1 MYHDINQVTDTV
13 NDILKNYQQAAMGTF
28 AGDYPEVTKVTPIV
42 QDDTIYLLLSDLST
56 HTRNIQ
62 LNNKITLYFA
72 MPHVKRT
79 EMNNK
84 RVTLYGTLEAL
95 DTDSKLS
102 MLTEFDQRDPGAS
115 MYGTFSD
122 FRLYRFTEVDRL
134 YIEGF
139 GQAYR

>member
-28 AGDYPEVTKVTPIV
+28 AADYPEVTKVTPIV
-42 QDDTIYLLLSDLST
+42 VNNTIYLLLSDLST

-62 LNNKITLYFA
+62 LNNRITLYFA

-102 MLTEFDQRDPGAS
+102 MLTEFDTRDPGAS
-115 MYGTFSD
+115 MYGTFDD
-122 FRLYRFTEVDRL
+122 FKLYRFTEHDRL
-134 YIEGF
+134 YIAGF
-139 GQAYR
+139 GQAYK

>member
-1 MYHDINQVTDTV
+1 MYHDINQVSDTV

-28 AGDYPEVTKVTPIV
+28 AADYPEVTKVTPIV

-102 MLTEFDQRDPGAS
+102 MLTEFDHRDPGAS
-115 MYGTFSD
+115 MYGTFDD

>member
-115 MYGTFSD
+115 MYGTFAD

>member
-1 MYHDINQVTDTV
+1 MYHDINQVSDTV

-28 AGDYPEVTKVTPIV
+28 AADYPEVTKVTPIV
-42 QDDTIYLLLSDLST
+42 RDDTIYLLLSDLST

-102 MLTEFDQRDPGAS
+102 MLTEFDHRDPGAS
-115 MYGTFSD
+115 MYGTFDD

>member
-13 NDILKNYQQAAMGTF
+13 NHILTNYQQAAMGTF
-28 AGDYPEVTKVTPIV
+28 ANDYPEVTKVTPIV
-42 QDDTIYLLLSDLST
+42 KDNTIYLLLSDLST

-62 LNNKITLYFA
+62 LNNQITLYFA

-79 EMNNK
+79 EMNNP
-84 RVTLYGTLEAL
+84 RLTLYGTIEAL

-102 MLTEFDQRDPGAS
+102 MLTDFDRRDPGAS
-115 MYGTFSD
+115 MYGTFQD
-122 FRLYRFTEVDRL
+122 FRLYQFTEVDRL

>member
-1 MYHDINQVTDTV
+1 MYHDINKVSDTV

-28 AGDYPEVTKVTPIV
+28 AADYPEVTKVTPIV

-102 MLTEFDQRDPGAS
+102 MLTEFDHRDPGAS
-115 MYGTFSD
+115 MYGTFDD